1 MKPGTPQPGHVYVAV
16 YLTMARVL
24 LCASAVYLAVARI
37 PMHPQAMLLSLPNDR
52 VLACMLLA

>member
-1 MKPGTPQPGHVYVAV
+1 MHQLTPPA
-16 YLTMARVL
+16 ML
-24 LCASAVYLAVARI
+24 LSL